1 MRQIVYLLYQHNKII
16 NQVRVII
23 GVHIKDNKLVT
34 ITELK
39 SSHFH
44 LPKDV
49 DNNLKHEIDC
59 IIKYDEFL
67 AEHRIT
73 NKSANLFLI
82 VEEIRL
88 TNFE

>member
-1 MRQIVYLLYQHNKII
+1 MYLLYQHNKII
-16 NQVRVII
+16 NRFMVIM

-39 SSHFH
+39 SSNFH

-73 NKSANLFLI
+73 NKSASLFLI